1 MKSASWL
8 HIPVLA
14 LTLCAGC
21 SYDRAVMQDV
31 RVSRSLAVQRWEQQ
45 ARGEGGSPEA
55 LAGPLSLAQVVRIAL
70 QSNKRLK
77 AALQERERAK
87 GRVLEGASIVAPEL
101 KLQTDYTRLRSVPS
115 FSGAGGTLK
124 VGDRDNYSYSLTLRQ
139 PLFSGAMGPTIRGS
153 RIYSQFVEQSI
164 AATRQQ
170 VIYGTRHAY
179 YDVLLAK
186 DLLQVAEV
194 SVDAARAHLA
204 EAEKRKRQGVA
215 SDFDVLRASVELSNE
230 EAKRI
235 RLRNQGRLALAALL
249 REMGVS
255 QQSQVQLADPL
266 RYEKTDADLHAAV
279 RDALRNRHELLQSEF
294 GVRLQEQLLKVAKS
308 GWLPNLSLLVT
319 YRRARPSPL
328 DGTQN
333 EWDDQLG
340 AGISLEVPIFDGLRT
355 LGKVRQSKAEFERRK
370 IELSDTEEAILLE
383 VRQAVLSLEDAAELV
398 ESQEANLER
407 AKEGLRLAEARYRND
422 MSTQVEVLDARAALV
437 AAQGLYHQAVYDH
450 VLARLKLEK
459 ATGTLAAPEE

>member
-1 MKSASWL
+1 MKSASRFY
-8 HIPVLA
+8 ISVLA
-14 LTLCAGC
+14 LALCAGC

-31 RVSRSLAVQRWEQQ
+31 RVSRDLAVQRWERH
-45 ARGEGGSPEA
+45 ASGEGGYPEV
-55 LAGPLSLAQVVRIAL
+55 LSGPLGLAQSARIAL
-70 QSNKRLK
+70 QSSKKLK
-77 AALQERERAK
+77 AALKERERAR
-87 GRVLEGASIVAPEL
+87 GTVLEGYDVVLPEL
-101 KLQTDYTRLRSVPS
+101 KLQTDYTRLRDVPS
-115 FSGAGGTLK
+115 FSGGGGTLK
-124 VGDRDNYSYSLTLRQ
+124 VGDKDNYSYGLTLRQ
-139 PLFSGAMGPTIRGS
+139 PLFSGAIGPTVRGS
-153 RIYSQFVEQSI
+153 RIYSQLVEQSV
-164 AATRQQ
+164 ATTRQQ

-186 DLLQVAEV
+186 NLLDVAEM
-194 SVDAARAHLA
+194 SVGAARAHLA

-255 QQSQVQLADPL
+255 QQSQIQLADPL
-266 RYEKTDADLHAAV
+266 RYEKTDADLHVAV
-279 RDALRNRHELLQSEF
+279 RAALRNRHELLQSELA
-294 GVRLQEQLLKVAKS
+294 VRLQQQLLKVAKS

-319 YRRARPSPL
+319 YRRAKPSPL
-328 DGTQN
+328 NGTQN
-333 EWDDQLG
+333 TWDDQLS

-355 LGKVRQSKAEFERRK
+355 LGKVRQSKAEFERQK

-398 ESQEANLER
+398 ESQQANLGR
-407 AKEGLRLAEARYRND
+407 AREGLRLAEARYRNE

-450 VLARLKLEK
+450 TMARLKIEK
-459 ATGTLAAPEE
+459 ATGTLDAPEE